1 MLGKLMYD
9 HNTHVDMFTWVLLS
23 MLFIVILL
31 AMHLWKQNNLRRI
44 EEIDALL
51 AEREHGAEL

>member
-1 MLGKLMYD
+1 
-9 HNTHVDMFTWVLLS
+9 LLS

-31 AMHLWKQNNLRRI
+31 AMQLWKQNKLRRI

-51 AEREHGAEL
+51 AEWECGAEL

>member
-1 MLGKLMYD
+1 
-9 HNTHVDMFTWVLLS
+9 

-31 AMHLWKQNNLRRI
+31 AMQLWKQNNLRRI

-51 AEREHGAEL
+51 AERE